1 MRSIYLKI
9 MIVTTV
15 FTGIT
20 ALSTASYTNDI
31 EWDQPFNPEA
41 SDMPV
46 HFDSGSSNIDFQIVV
61 NNPTNSIQNA
71 SLYRKTTSEDSFSKV
86 ESTVVKDDWG
96 HGQSSGNEDLSADE
110 INFPGESSTL
120 TVSEGG
126 SQTVTID
133 GTEHTIE
140 TVTSYSGNSPPS
152 ADIRIDGVLYD
163 PLYTGEGIFVDGKY
177 VRIRGVLS
185 SSVYYQ
191 LEEDSINLN
200 DGNYEYRAKY
210 NGGFTEEIVFDVNPN
225 DGFNVP
231 YLKNV
236 SVDSNRLFDFTT
248 GTVSTGSSI
257 EAVVKQNEGDPFN
270 VTLVDDS
277 TGEEVYEYRFNGSG
291 SLRSAY
297 NYLLESSL
305 GVFTDVSG
313 FQDSSLTKVS
323 FLPSQNSDLL
333 STDASNYDFSI
344 DVEDLDTTNKRNGV
358 TYNVDTSG
366 TNDAP
371 NIERIEGFDGSS
383 WKNITEFTG
392 TFESFTRIR
401 VEASDNN
408 NNQLYASLN
417 LTQLYDNQERQVE
430 TETLNNYDESQDA
443 SSNSNYYIWDIS
455 DNSFPTTE
463 INESGSWRVEASV
476 SDGSK
481 NDSLTREWSVPFG
494 DINVELLNPITDINI
509 FQNETFEFKY
519 KVTCSGGP
527 ECVNQN
533 ESIKAW
539 PDPVQA
545 GGLS

>member
-1 MRSIYLKI
+1 MREIYLKI
-9 MIVTTV
+9 MILTTV
-15 FTGIT
+15 FTGLT

-31 EWDQPFNPEA
+31 KWDQPFNPEA
-41 SDMPV
+41 SDMPL
-46 HFDSGSSNIDFQIVV
+46 HFDSGSNNIDFQIVV
-61 NNPTNSIQNA
+61 NDFTNNIQNA
-71 SLYRKTTSEDSFSKV
+71 SLYRKKTSESSFSKV

-96 HGQSSGNEDLSADE
+96 HGQSSGNEDISADE

-140 TVTSYSGNSPPS
+140 TVNVYDSNSPPS

-163 PLYTGEGIFVDGKY
+163 PLYTGEGIYVDGKY
-177 VRIRGVLS
+177 IRIRGVLTT
-185 SSVYYQ
+185 SVYFQ
-191 LEEDSINLN
+191 LEDKSINLN

-210 NGGFTEEIVFDVNPN
+210 NGGLTEEIVFDVNPN

-236 SVDSNRLFDFTT
+236 SVEGNRLFDFTT

-257 EAVVKQNEGDPFN
+257 EAVVKQNEGDSFN

-277 TGEEVYEYRFNGSG
+277 TGSEVLEYQFNGSG
-291 SLRSAY
+291 GLTSAY
-297 NYLLESSL
+297 NSILEGTL

-313 FQDSSLTKVS
+313 FQNSDLAKVS
-323 FLPSQNSDLL
+323 FSVPQGSDLL

-344 DVEDLDTTNKRNGV
+344 DVEDLGSSITRNGV

-366 TNDAP
+366 VNDAP
-371 NIERIEGFDGSS
+371 SIDRVQGFDGVS

-392 TFESFTRIR
+392 SFESLTEIR
-401 VEASDNN
+401 VKASDNN
-408 NNQLYASLN
+408 NDQLYASLN

-430 TETLNNYDESQDA
+430 TSSGFNYDERVVA
-443 SSNSNYYIWDIS
+443 SSNSEYYVWDVS

-463 INESGSWRVEASV
+463 INESGSWRVEAFV

-481 NDSLTREWSVPFG
+481 NDSVTREWSVPFG
-494 DINVELLNPITDINI
+494 DVNFELLNPITDINI

-519 KVTCSGGP
+519 RVTCSGGP

-533 ESIKAW
+533 ESLNVW